1 MSFVVFYPDP
11 PAERV
16 AILVICGEANERQMA
31 EVEAVVDSVRK
42 APCQ

>member
-16 AILVICGEANERQMA
+16 AILVICGEVNERQLA
-31 EVEAVVDSVRK
+31 DVEVVVDSLRE
-42 APCQ
+42 ASCQ